1 MKRYI
6 SLLLS
11 ISLILLSFSA
21 CKKDISEETI
31 QEDDGYHAIGDIREL
46 DGGWYLFV
54 EYDFNLKDNLRVDRT
69 MTFDIANLKY
79 TCLEDYTVTV
89 LNEKDEVIG
98 HTPEKV
104 PYYTLDH
111 KNNATEKFIEGTLLN
126 REEKPN
132 LSVSEL
138 SEVEDNEI
146 FTKADLVDTYN
157 TAMAN
162 GELTFGKY
170 GNISQSDI
178 IYENELSGYK
188 WQVGYFSLYGN
199 ISAINIELIYSNNLY
214 LSDIGKD
221 ELTND
226 QKELLDVINQ
236 IEDNIMKSQSF
247 VNTGYSDKDVI
258 GNVKISRLHSVLNEI
273 EKGNN
278 ING

>member
-21 CKKDISEETI
+21 CKKNIPEEPI
-31 QEDDGYHAIGDIREL
+31 QKDDGYHAMSDIREL
-46 DGGWYLFV
+46 DDGWYVVV
-54 EYDFNLKDNLRVDRT
+54 EYNFCLKNNLRVGRT
-69 MTFDIANLKY
+69 YYFDAVNLKY
-79 TCLEDYTVTV
+79 TSLEEYSITIT
-89 LNEKDEVIG
+89 NEKDEVIG
-98 HTPEKV
+98 HIPSTVPHFAQNQKNLPKV
-104 PYYTLDH
+104 NY
-111 KNNATEKFIEGTLLN
+111 IEDILLN
-126 REEKPN
+126 REDKPS
-132 LSVSEL
+132 LSISEL

-146 FTKADLVDTYN
+146 FTKADIVDTYN

-170 GNISQSDI
+170 DNLSSSDTIS
-178 IYENELSGYK
+178 ENELSGYK
-188 WQVGYFSLYGN
+188 WQVGYFLSYGN
-199 ISAINIELIYSNNLY
+199 IAAINIELIYSNDRY

-247 VNTGYSDKDVI
+247 VNTGYTDGDII